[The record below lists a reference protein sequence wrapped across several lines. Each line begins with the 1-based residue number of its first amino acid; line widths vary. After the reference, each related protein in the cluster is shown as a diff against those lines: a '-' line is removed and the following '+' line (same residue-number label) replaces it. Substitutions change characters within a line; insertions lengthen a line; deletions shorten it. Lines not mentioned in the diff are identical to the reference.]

1 MVSQSAQGDT
11 LVFVSCFLTGQLLLP
26 GRFQKIAEGV
36 SHLDFSPVKRETI
49 RLQIHRRLLHFQGIK
64 TPLDSPMMAAFYSCR
79 LSLQKRFFAL
89 KKRFFSD

>member
-49 RLQIHRRLLHFQGIK
+49 RVFCYRQVDRRLLHFQGIK
-64 TPLDSPMMAAFYSCR
+64 TPP
-79 LSLQKRFFAL
+79 
-89 KKRFFSD
+89 